1 LSIAQTDIK
10 LVQEVKDGLDAE
22 HFLYKSSIGQMVIK
36 EATESEHLALME
48 LASCDPTDTKLVM
61 NLQNKAHMPALAL
74 EWIANVIN
82 KGRNAEALLN
92 ERHEN

>member
-1 LSIAQTDIK
+1 MSLDQTDIK

-22 HFLYKSSIGQMVIK
+22 HFLHKTEVGLLLQR
-36 EATESEHLALME
+36 EALECERMALME

-74 EWIANVIN
+74 EWIANVIT
-82 KGRNAEALLN
+82 KGRNADALLN
-92 ERHEN
+92 ERHQN